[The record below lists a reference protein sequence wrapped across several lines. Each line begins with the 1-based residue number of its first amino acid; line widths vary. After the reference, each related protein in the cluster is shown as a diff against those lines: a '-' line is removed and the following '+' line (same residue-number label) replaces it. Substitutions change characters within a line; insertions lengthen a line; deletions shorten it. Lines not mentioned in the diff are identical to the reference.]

1 MYRKGQNMEEKKEQ
15 PEWLEKARQNDINAW
30 EKLVKEYENMV
41 YHIAYRM
48 MQNEQEAKDISQEI
62 FIKVYRNL
70 PKFDEKSA
78 FSTWLYRIA
87 VNTCIDA
94 LRKNKTKQTVSWE
107 QHTEQNKNETAT
119 YQTPENIYLQRE
131 KQNDIM
137 ETLQNLSPEH
147 KAIIL
152 MRDMQD
158 MTYGEIAECLS
169 VSLGTVKSRIARAR
183 EQFKKEFLA
192 KKELFTAHT
201 RQKSISDEKGGD
213 SL

>member
-1 MYRKGQNMEEKKEQ
+1 MEEKKEQ
-15 PEWLEKARQNDINAW
+15 PEWLEKARQGDMDAW
-30 EKLVKEYENMV
+30 EILVKEYEGMV

-48 MQNEQEAKDISQEI
+48 MQYEQEAKDISQEI

-94 LRKNKTKQTVSWE
+94 LRKNKIKQTVSLE
-107 QHTEQNKNETAT
+107 QHTEQNQTIAYTTE
-119 YQTPENIYLQRE
+119 TPENVYLNKE
-131 KQNDIM
+131 KQNTIM
-137 ETLQNLSPEH
+137 EALQNLSPEH

-152 MRDMQD
+152 MRDIQN

-183 EQFKKEFLA
+183 EQFKKEFLE
-192 KKELFTAHT
+192 KKELFAQHT
-201 RQKSISDEKGGD
+201 RQKSITDNKGGGNV
-213 SL
+213 

>member
-1 MYRKGQNMEEKKEQ
+1 MEEKKEQ
-15 PEWLEKARQNDINAW
+15 PEWLEKVRQNDIYAW

-70 PKFDEKSA
+70 PRFDEKST

-87 VNTCIDA
+87 INTCIDA
-94 LRKNKTKQTVSWE
+94 LRKNKTKQTISWE
-107 QHTEQNKNETAT
+107 QHIEQNETIT
-119 YQTPENIYLQRE
+119 YTTETPEEICLQKE
-131 KQNDIM
+131 KQNNIM
-137 ETLQNLSPEH
+137 EALQNLSPEH
-147 KAIIL
+147 KAVIL
-152 MRDMQD
+152 MRDIQD

-192 KKELFTAHT
+192 KKELFTTHT
-201 RQKSISDEKGGD
+201 RQKSIADKKGGD

>member
-1 MYRKGQNMEEKKEQ
+1 MEEKKEQ

-30 EKLVKEYENMV
+30 EKLVKEYESMV

-70 PKFDEKSA
+70 PKFDGKSA

-87 VNTCIDA
+87 VNTCIDT

-107 QHTEQNKNETAT
+107 QYTEQNKNETAT

>member
-1 MYRKGQNMEEKKEQ
+1 MEEKKEQ

-30 EKLVKEYENMV
+30 EKLVKEYESMV

-62 FIKVYRNL
+62 FVKVYRNL
-70 PKFDEKSA
+70 SKFDEKSA

-94 LRKNKTKQTVSWE
+94 LRKNKTKQTISWE
-107 QHTEQNKNETAT
+107 QHIEQNKNETAT

-137 ETLQNLSPEH
+137 ETLH
-147 KAIIL
+147 
-152 MRDMQD
+152 MQD

-192 KKELFTAHT
+192 KKELFAMHT

>member
-1 MYRKGQNMEEKKEQ
+1 MEEKKEQ

-30 EKLVKEYENMV
+30 EKLVKEYESMV

-70 PKFDEKSA
+70 PKFDGKSA

-87 VNTCIDA
+87 VNTCIDT

-107 QHTEQNKNETAT
+107 QYTEQNKNETAT
-119 YQTPENIYLQRE
+119 YQTPENVYLQRE

-192 KKELFTAHT
+192 KKELFTVHT
-201 RQKSISDEKGGD
+201 RQKSISDEKGGH

>member
-1 MYRKGQNMEEKKEQ
+1 MEEKKEQ

-30 EKLVKEYENMV
+30 EKLVKEYESMV

-62 FIKVYRNL
+62 FVKVYRNL
-70 PKFDEKSA
+70 SKFDEKSA

-94 LRKNKTKQTVSWE
+94 LRKNKTKQTISWE
-107 QHTEQNKNETAT
+107 QHIEQNKNETAT

-169 VSLGTVKSRIARAR
+169 VSLGTVKSRSARAR

-192 KKELFTAHT
+192 KKELFAMHT

>member
-1 MYRKGQNMEEKKEQ
+1 MEEKKEQ

-30 EKLVKEYENMV
+30 EKLVKEYESMV

-62 FIKVYRNL
+62 FVKVYRNL
-70 PKFDEKSA
+70 SKFDEKSA

-94 LRKNKTKQTVSWE
+94 LRQNKTKQTISWD
-107 QHTEQNKNETAT
+107 QHIEQNKNETAT

-192 KKELFTAHT
+192 KKELFCNAYTSKKYI
-201 RQKSISDEKGGD
+201 R
-213 SL
+213 

>member
-1 MYRKGQNMEEKKEQ
+1 MEEKKEQ
-15 PEWLEKARQNDINAW
+15 PEWLEKARQSDIYAW

-70 PKFDEKSA
+70 PKFDEKST

-87 VNTCIDA
+87 INTCIDA
-94 LRKNKTKQTVSWE
+94 LRKNKTKQTISWE
-107 QHTEQNKNETAT
+107 QHIEQNKNETIT
-119 YQTPENIYLQRE
+119 YTTETPEEICLQKE
-131 KQNDIM
+131 KQNNIM
-137 ETLQNLSPEH
+137 EALQNLSPEH
-147 KAIIL
+147 KAVIL
-152 MRDMQD
+152 MRDIQD

-192 KKELFTAHT
+192 KRELFTTHT
-201 RQKSISDEKGGD
+201 RQKSIIDKKGGD